1 MFPLL
6 QISRHSYYNNSMSY
20 EVTATRRRPQQF
32 GDLVGQEFVAET
44 LKNSIKSGKI
54 AHAYLFSGPRGCGK
68 TSTARI
74 LAKALNC
81 QNGPTDQPCG
91 QCSTCQEITKGTS
104 LDVIEIDGASNTSVE
119 NIRQIK
125 DEVLFPPSNS
135 KYKIYIIDEVHM
147 LSTSAFNAL
156 LKTIEEPPPY
166 VIFIF
171 ATTELQ
177 KVPATIKSRCQQF
190 NFRLVAIDKVKQCL
204 ADAAAELGIQAD
216 DEALFWIA
224 RESTGSMRDAYTLF
238 DQVVA
243 FSDGHMTYDKIRD
256 KLGLVGIDRL
266 NSVFEACAQN
276 RTADVIGL
284 LDEFLQAGVSI
295 EQLISN
301 SADYLRSLLLIKNGV
316 KKESLLGNSAE
327 RYSSLVLGAWNA
339 VQIERALSLFLQ
351 LYRDIRYSLSP
362 RYELELAF
370 SRLCWL
376 SSYVSN
382 AEVKKAIDAAQG
394 LLMGNSVVECP
405 QSGRIETTAVHSNVQ
420 SAAVVSTGSTTGS
433 TETSQPQQTLQ
444 NQPVQQ
450 TQPTPSGVN
459 PIPAGMPR
467 LSMLDEL
474 IAKEQAGISDDDTS
488 DPGSPGDGA
497 GEGDS
502 ANPFLNGGPLP
513 PEQSV
518 AAPMAENA
526 GLAELDER
534 LKLNIPQND
543 VTDDG
548 QVVPEVDVPLSE
560 TGYTVNPDSEE
571 GDDGWSNIDEPLDD
585 DYYPVEADFSELAEQ
600 AYETEYASSNQN
612 GMSSAPVQLQET
624 LTTAD
629 GQTISIAQ
637 LRGQITANLA
647 VTDGFAASNV
657 EKTGLWEVRDDA
669 VNTTVESAYDLNLI
683 EKKKN
688 VIAAEISN
696 ACGRPMKFNVT
707 LKEAKTQEAAAPAE
721 IPLQVNILVNAFKG
735 TIVAGRM

>member
-1 MFPLL
+1 
-6 QISRHSYYNNSMSY
+6 MSY

-243 FSDGHMTYDKIRD
+243 FSEGHMTYDKIRD

-382 AEVKKAIDAAQG
+382 TEVKKAIDAAQG

-450 TQPTPSGVN
+450 TQPTPPGVN

-474 IAKEQAGISDDDTS
+474 IAKEQAGISDDDTGDS
-488 DPGSPGDGA
+488 GSPGDGA

-526 GLAELDER
+526 GPAELDER

-571 GDDGWSNIDEPLDD
+571 GDDGWSNMDEPPDD